1 MFSFYEIWREDKA
14 QLPILFIKFV
24 NFHLRIR
31 TGCIF
36 RLNNVESCPNIYIIL
51 NMLKRFY
58 TRKTKTSLD
67 CIFEKMTFI
76 VPFLSMELK

>member
-36 RLNNVESCPNIYIIL
+36 RLNNVESCPNIVYYTQYVEEIL
-51 NMLKRFY
+51 Y
-58 TRKTKTSLD
+58 
-67 CIFEKMTFI
+67 
-76 VPFLSMELK
+76 